1 MSAAPTSAE
10 SGGFDTALELLRHA
24 RLIVGGA
31 LLAGVLA
38 VALSFL
44 VRPSFTSRAVVLPPA
59 APQSMANSALG
70 ALGALT
76 GLGASSG
83 ARTPDQFVALLLS
96 TTVADR
102 MVEQFKLQAL
112 YELEFKEEARKTF
125 WKNLRVVLNR
135 RDGLIAIEV
144 DDHDPQRAAAM
155 AAAMVEQFRRV
166 SSEIAVTEAQQR
178 RKFFEER
185 RREAAAGLAA
195 AQAALQRGG
204 LAPDSLKAE
213 PKATAEVYGK
223 LRAEVTAAE
232 VRLRMLL
239 STLTERAPEVS
250 QTRSMLAGLRAQLQ
264 KLEAGGAADAD
275 GGYVSRYREYRY
287 QEALLEQFSR
297 QYELAR
303 VDEGREGGLLQVV
316 DAPQVPERRSRPKRA
331 LIGLGVS
338 VAAGLL
344 LSLWVVL
351 RLQLRQGD
359 PNGLRRAQLRA
370 LLPGRRP

>member
-1 MSAAPTSAE
+1 M
-10 SGGFDTALELLRHA
+10 
-24 RLIVGGA
+24 
-31 LLAGVLA
+31 
-38 VALSFL
+38 
-44 VRPSFTSRAVVLPPA
+44 
-59 APQSMANSALG
+59 
-70 ALGALT
+70 
-76 GLGASSG
+76 
-83 ARTPDQFVALLLS
+83 
-96 TTVADR
+96 
-102 MVEQFKLQAL
+102 
-112 YELEFKEEARKTF
+112 
-125 WKNLRVVLNR
+125 
-135 RDGLIAIEV
+135 
-144 DDHDPQRAAAM
+144 
-155 AAAMVEQFRRV
+155 
-166 SSEIAVTEAQQR
+166 
-178 RKFFEER
+178 
-185 RREAAAGLAA
+185 
-195 AQAALQRGG
+195 
-204 LAPDSLKAE
+204 
-213 PKATAEVYGK
+213 
-223 LRAEVTAAE
+223 TAAE

>member
-112 YELEFKEEARKTF
+112 YELEFKEEARKIF

-178 RKFFEER
+178 RKFFGER
-185 RREAAAGLAA
+185 RAEAAAQL
-195 AQAALQRGG
+195 AQAQAELQRGG

-213 PKATAEVYGK
+213 PKATAEVYAR
-223 LRAEVTAAE
+223 LRAEVSAAE
-232 VRLRMLL
+232 LRLRMLL
-239 STLTERAPEVS
+239 TTLTEQTPEVRQQQS
-250 QTRSMLAGLRAQLQ
+250 LRNGLRAQLQ
-264 KLEAGGAADAD
+264 KLEAGGAAEQD
-275 GGYVSRYREYRY
+275 GGYIARYREYRY

-316 DAPQVPERRSRPKRA
+316 DAPQVPERKSRPKRA

-344 LSLWVVL
+344 LALGVVL
-351 RLQLRQGD
+351 RLQWRQGD
-359 PNGLRRAQLRA
+359 PQGLRRAQLRA
-370 LLPGRRP
+370 VLPGARR